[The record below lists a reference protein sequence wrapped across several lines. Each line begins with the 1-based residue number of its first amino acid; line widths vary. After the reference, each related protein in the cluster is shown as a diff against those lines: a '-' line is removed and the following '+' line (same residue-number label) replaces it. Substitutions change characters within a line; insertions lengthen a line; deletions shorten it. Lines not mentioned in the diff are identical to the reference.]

1 MTDHWAQWVANQPVL
16 VAVLMLANVV
26 QAYVIGVLF
35 RRAEKETEARIA
47 LTREV
52 LTVTAAHTAA
62 VASNTAAVE
71 RLTDALRS
79 RR

>member
-26 QAYVIGVLF
+26 QGYVIGVLF
-35 RRAEKETEARIA
+35 KRAEKETDARVA

-52 LTVTAAHTAA
+52 LTITATHTAA
-62 VASNTAAVE
+62 INANTAAIE
-71 RLTDALRS
+71 RQTDALRS